1 MFLLQVIIS
10 QILLVTLLSV
20 WNFQTV
26 TVTVTAH
33 AQSLLSDSEW
43 LEENK
48 DVFGKQELTLQ
59 NIPLRPSDLSSTP
72 TVLPESFLIPL
83 ETGGQ
88 NFSTVPQKPAVPLIE
103 QKDQS
108 ENPSGSFL
116 SRLFPWFSSTEQ
128 STSTNLDTA
137 SEMHNAETRVEWA
150 DSEFAGIK
158 MLITEIER
166 LLISDPVA
174 AREMYEEIEDQLE
187 IDERTRLKVQ
197 LLYYL
202 KKWSSVE
209 QLAEVF
215 LSERPESKMASLMF
229 YFLNKSLMAQ
239 HKPLSQNLIF
249 RKRAVETLEAKFRSD
264 FLFILSNE
272 AFLEGDLLTAIQ
284 YRIEG
289 MSKAK
294 TANVASMEKLNGLL
308 NQVQSP
314 EILRI
319 LSENNKNVKWLQKK
333 IFIMELELLAKLKRY
348 RDALGILEQRMS
360 AARVIGDQEELEVLK
375 QIQIRYTNALNVNP
389 RRIGV
394 ILPLSS
400 SSVKVSR
407 LAQQTMNGLWLAL
420 HANGIPAVPENMGDD
435 EASQENE
442 IIGKSE
448 DKDNAQAES
457 DSRKFE
463 DSWELVVR
471 DSQLN
476 PEITKSLVRELVE
489 TERVIAIIG
498 PLARKTSEA
507 AAEEAER
514 LRVPLISLSLTESI
528 PELGEFIFR
537 NNQSWKQEIQELLEY
552 ATSELQACRFLILYA
567 KTREGRQKM
576 RLFWDAAVLKGCK
589 VVAVEGFKDEGQKS
603 LVNEFDTFTG
613 KIRRLGTEDKII
625 LKELKEKE
633 VPIHNF
639 DAVFVAVGSGG
650 VKNLSLIFPYSE
662 VYKMRKT
669 TFLGDSGWNDSA
681 LPYAPGLR
689 GVKNP
694 VFVDSFF
701 LQSKTPAMQ
710 QLLRLHERIL
720 YRHQN
725 YIGPTAYTAFA
736 YDTLIILMRLLEDER
751 NQSHRDLRDAL
762 INMQM
767 FPGVTGNLR
776 FDEKGKVE
784 REMQLLTLRRG
795 KIQPLN

>member
-10 QILLVTLLSV
+10 PILLVTLLSV
-20 WNFQTV
+20 WNFQ

-88 NFSTVPQKPAVPLIE
+88 YFSTVPQKPALPLIE

-202 KKWSSVE
+202 KKWSSAE

-284 YRIEG
+284 YRLEG
-289 MSKAK
+289 MNKAK

-420 HANGIPAVPENMGDD
+420 HANEIPAVPENMGDD

-442 IIGKSE
+442 ITGKSE
-448 DKDNAQAES
+448 DKDNAQAGS

-633 VPIHNF
+633 VPILNF

-701 LQSKTPAMQ
+701 QQSKTPAMQ

-736 YDTLIILMRLLEDER
+736 YDTLIILMQLLEDER

-762 INMQM
+762 LNMQM

>member
-1 MFLLQVIIS
+1 MFLLQVIIFP
-10 QILLVTLLSV
+10 ILLVTLLSV
-20 WNFQTV
+20 WNFQ

-72 TVLPESFLIPL
+72 TVLPESFLISL

-88 NFSTVPQKPAVPLIE
+88 YFSTVPQKPALPLIE

-284 YRIEG
+284 YRLEG
-289 MSKAK
+289 MNKAK
-294 TANVASMEKLNGLL
+294 TANVASMEKLNRLL

-420 HANGIPAVPENMGDD
+420 HANEIPAVPENMGDD

-442 IIGKSE
+442 ITGKSE

-694 VFVDSFF
+694 LFVDSFF

-762 INMQM
+762 LNMQM

>member
-1 MFLLQVIIS
+1 MFLLQVIIFP
-10 QILLVTLLSV
+10 ILLVTLLSV
-20 WNFQTV
+20 WNFQ

-88 NFSTVPQKPAVPLIE
+88 YFSTVPQKPALPLIE

-202 KKWSSVE
+202 KKWSSAE

-284 YRIEG
+284 YRLEG
-289 MSKAK
+289 MNKAK

-420 HANGIPAVPENMGDD
+420 HANEIPAVPENMGDD

-442 IIGKSE
+442 ITGKSE

-694 VFVDSFF
+694 LFVDSFF

>member
-1 MFLLQVIIS
+1 VFLLQVIIFP
-10 QILLVTLLSV
+10 ILLVTLLSV
-20 WNFQTV
+20 WNFQ

-88 NFSTVPQKPAVPLIE
+88 YFSTVPQKPALPLIE

-202 KKWSSVE
+202 KKWSSAE

-284 YRIEG
+284 YRLEG
-289 MSKAK
+289 MNKAK

-348 RDALGILEQRMS
+348 RDALGILEQRIS

-420 HANGIPAVPENMGDD
+420 HANEIPAVPENMGDD

-442 IIGKSE
+442 ITGKSE

-776 FDEKGKVE
+776 FDERGKVE
-784 REMQLLTLRRG
+784 REIQLLTLRRG

>member
-1 MFLLQVIIS
+1 M
-10 QILLVTLLSV
+10 
-20 WNFQTV
+20 WNFQ

-88 NFSTVPQKPAVPLIE
+88 YFSTVPQKPALPLIE

-137 SEMHNAETRVEWA
+137 SEMHNADTRVEWA

-202 KKWSSVE
+202 KKWSSAE

-284 YRIEG
+284 YRLEG
-289 MSKAK
+289 MNKAK

-420 HANGIPAVPENMGDD
+420 HANEIPAVPENMGDD

-442 IIGKSE
+442 ITGKSE

-701 LQSKTPAMQ
+701 QQSKTPAMQ

-736 YDTLIILMRLLEDER
+736 YDTLIILMQLLEDER

-762 INMQM
+762 LNMQM

>member
-1 MFLLQVIIS
+1 MFLLQVIIFP
-10 QILLVTLLSV
+10 ILLVTLLSV
-20 WNFQTV
+20 WNFQ

-88 NFSTVPQKPAVPLIE
+88 YFSTVPQKPALPLIE

-284 YRIEG
+284 YRLEG
-289 MSKAK
+289 MNKAK

-420 HANGIPAVPENMGDD
+420 HANEIPAVPENMGDD

-442 IIGKSE
+442 ITGKSE

-639 DAVFVAVGSGG
+639 DAVFVAVGSG
-650 VKNLSLIFPYSE
+650 
-662 VYKMRKT
+662 KMRKT

-736 YDTLIILMRLLEDER
+736 YDTLIILMQLLEDER

-762 INMQM
+762 LNMQM

-776 FDEKGKVE
+776 FDEMGKVE
-784 REMQLLTLRRG
+784 RELQLLTLRRG

>member
-1 MFLLQVIIS
+1 MFLLQVIIFP
-10 QILLVTLLSV
+10 ILLVTLLSV
-20 WNFQTV
+20 WNFQ

-88 NFSTVPQKPAVPLIE
+88 YFSTVPQKPAMPLIE

-202 KKWSSVE
+202 KKWSSAE

-284 YRIEG
+284 YRLEG
-289 MSKAK
+289 MNKAK
-294 TANVASMEKLNGLL
+294 TANVVSMEKLNGLL

-420 HANGIPAVPENMGDD
+420 HANEIPAVPENMGDD

-442 IIGKSE
+442 ITGKSE

-633 VPIHNF
+633 VPILNF

-736 YDTLIILMRLLEDER
+736 YDTLIILMQLLEDER

-762 INMQM
+762 LNMQM

>member
-1 MFLLQVIIS
+1 MFLLQVIIFP
-10 QILLVTLLSV
+10 ILLVTLLSV
-20 WNFQTV
+20 WNFQ

-88 NFSTVPQKPAVPLIE
+88 YFSTVPQKPALPLIE

-284 YRIEG
+284 YRLEG
-289 MSKAK
+289 MNKAK

-420 HANGIPAVPENMGDD
+420 HANEIPAVPENMGDD

-442 IIGKSE
+442 ITGKSE

-476 PEITKSLVRELVE
+476 QEITKSLVRELVE

-694 VFVDSFF
+694 LFVDSFF

-736 YDTLIILMRLLEDER
+736 YDTLIILMQLLEDER

-762 INMQM
+762 LNMQM